1 MIAYKPD
8 TSRKHFRIISLVLF
22 CALLLPAPA
31 FAIDFIYP
39 RVTMPLRNGL
49 NRFDL
54 SETILLEGTSTK
66 SSNFSDEELG
76 RLRQLGLAV
85 SQGASTNSFRLI
97 RGVVVCHPDSNIVIR
112 TKYGDINI
120 QRGSVVLVTLIDGC
134 LGVHSLHQDKAEAVT
149 WVTEGL
155 QCRLYPGKEL
165 IIAPS
170 EFQTFDDLPLPYRK
184 IAHRQVAQLPI
195 DKFSQGF
202 YMEFSIPAAIAGI
215 QPLKQML
222 FSNDRRDKSA
232 INKILKDN
240 VIVVGLENSPQPYV
254 H

>member
-1 MIAYKPD
+1 MIVNKPV
-8 TSRKHFRIISLVLF
+8 TSEKHLRITVLVLL

-31 FAIDFIYP
+31 FAVDFIFP
-39 RVTMPLRNGL
+39 RVIMPVHNEL

-54 SETILLEGTSTK
+54 SNTVLLEGTATN
-66 SSNFSDEELG
+66 SSNFSEEELG

-97 RGVVVCHPDSNIVIR
+97 RGVVVCHPDSNIIIR

-134 LGVHSLHQDKAEAVT
+134 LGVHSLHQEKAEAVT
-149 WVTEGL
+149 WATEGL

-165 IIAPS
+165 IIAPN

-184 IAHRQVAQLPI
+184 IAHRQVSQLPI
-195 DKFSQGF
+195 DKFSQSF
-202 YMEFSIPAAIAGI
+202 YMEFSIPAALAGV

-240 VIVVGLENSPQPYV
+240 VILVGLDSSPQPYV